1 MIRTIVKLIILAVIV
16 NAAVNVVPVFWAD
29 FRFKD
34 AVKELARFSAKLD
47 DKKIAGEV
55 MDIAVRME
63 VPLAAQDVR
72 VSRLGQARGNRDQL
86 SRRDGVLPAAV
97 LRPRLR
103 HARRRRAGTLRRHH
117 ALTAART
124 CAALRAAASDAAAT
138 PAAICGL
145 RAASPSPG
153 RLISTFSLAP
163 SQRRHEQARADE
175 HVARRRGFAV
185 AATARPPTTRRR
197 RPA

>member
-72 VSRLGQARGNRDQL
+72 VSRLGKRVVIETSYHVEMEYFPQQFYGRDF
-86 SRRDGVLPAAV
+86 SMRVVGE
-97 LRPRLR
+97 
-103 HARRRRAGTLRRHH
+103 
-117 ALTAART
+117 
-124 CAALRAAASDAAAT
+124 
-138 PAAICGL
+138 
-145 RAASPSPG
+145 PG
-153 RLISTFSLAP
+153 RFDGITP
-163 SQRRHEQARADE
+163 
-175 HVARRRGFAV
+175 
-185 AATARPPTTRRR
+185 
-197 RPA
+197 